1 MLGKRAPAQIHPRSI
16 ARRFLLSRIANYGY
30 CGKALVGRDAKS
42 GKFSYYV
49 CGTLNKKGA
58 TSCPA
63 KYLNNKKFECIIID
77 KIKEHILTE
86 DNLIQLVNIVNKQ
99 MDSASSEYQDE
110 LKLLSKETDN
120 ISIRLNKL
128 YDAVETGNINLT
140 DLTPRIRELRDRQ
153 EKTLTRQA
161 ELEALLSD
169 RKIELTDINVVKTY
183 VNDLR
188 KLLDES
194 SLCERRAFI
203 RSFIKEIIVT
213 GDTVQLNY
221 DLPLSQEGL
230 SCEEIGVLPIVHNG
244 GRYWT

>member
-1 MLGKRAPAQIHPRSI
+1 
-16 ARRFLLSRIANYGY
+16 
-30 CGKALVGRDAKS
+30 
-42 GKFSYYV
+42 
-49 CGTLNKKGA
+49 
-58 TSCPA
+58 
-63 KYLNNKKFECIIID
+63 
-77 KIKEHILTE
+77 
-86 DNLIQLVNIVNKQ
+86 

-169 RKIELTDINVVKTY
+169 RKIELADINTVKTS
-183 VNDLR
+183 VSDLR

>member
-1 MLGKRAPAQIHPRSI
+1 MVI
-16 ARRFLLSRIANYGY
+16 AVRLLSAGMPRVENFHTTSAEHSI
-30 CGKALVGRDAKS
+30 
-42 GKFSYYV
+42 
-49 CGTLNKKGA
+49 KKGA

-183 VNDLR
+183 VSDLR